1 MGILARG
8 TIILASYLYLLLH
21 IHAEL
26 ATELKEAL
34 VSSVHLQSVSIRTA
48 TDEDIE
54 HGGIESILGLPSDFV
69 AWIEIALTFTSITI
83 ATSVLNKI
91 GEDIYSQLR
100 KKLTPAL

>member
-34 VSSVHLQSVSIRTA
+34 VSSVSIRTA